1 MKINHHYSRT
11 VLVPPQPQLLQGKE
25 KKTLKEK
32 RGGLIGLFESV
43 IGDFVPG
50 LSRRR
55 RSTKEKKEECKM
67 EGRSGE
73 IVGEVLASTRDML
86 NLWLQLE
93 SMDEMEEVD
102 WCAQVRQAAG
112 RGDWARFSSSCSAIS
127 CYFSL
132 LDLLN
137 LFMFSIS
144 KRMLVE

>member
-1 MKINHHYSRT
+1 M
-11 VLVPPQPQLLQGKE
+11 VPPQPQLLQGKE

-43 IGDFVPG
+43 IGDFLPG

-102 WCAQVRQAAG
+102 WCAQVRLAAG

-132 LDLLN
+132 LDLIN

>member
-1 MKINHHYSRT
+1 M
-11 VLVPPQPQLLQGKE
+11 
-25 KKTLKEK
+25 
-32 RGGLIGLFESV
+32 IGLFESV
-43 IGDFVPG
+43 IGDFLPG
-50 LSRRR
+50 LSKRR

-112 RGDWARFSSSCSAIS
+112 RGEWARFSSSCLAVT
-127 CYFSL
+127 L
-132 LDLLN
+132 L
-137 LFMFSIS
+137 SWII
-144 KRMLVE
+144 